1 MGLFDGVH
9 YGHRTVIRY
18 AIDIAQRNAWI
29 EPAVFTF
36 ETDTVTSKG
45 NNGVEWLLSKE
56 LKREMIESLGVKY
69 IYSPDFMNFKNLSAE
84 EFVELVLCDKLTARF
99 VICGEDFRFGKHAAG
114 DVNELDR
121 LCRKRGITVNVVPP
135 VIETQGVRISS
146 TMIRQLIKDGKIEEA
161 NQLLGYQ
168 YQMKMPVAYGQQ
180 IGRTIN
186 FPTINQYLS
195 KKQVVPKFGVYASK
209 VEFMGRVYRGVT
221 NIGMKPTVGNT
232 SVPLAE
238 TYIVGFDG
246 DLYGETVKLSLV
258 SFIRPEKKF
267 DSIDELAERIKLDV
281 EECAA
286 IPDGKYL
293 YYRDKCAENSLERNV
308 DE

>member
-99 VICGEDFRFGKHAAG
+99 VICGEDFRFGKYAAG

-258 SFIRPEKKF
+258 SFIRQEKKF

>member
-99 VICGEDFRFGKHAAG
+99 VICGEDFRFGKYAAG
-114 DVNELDR
+114 DVNELNR

>member
-99 VICGEDFRFGKHAAG
+99 VICGEDFRFGKYAAG